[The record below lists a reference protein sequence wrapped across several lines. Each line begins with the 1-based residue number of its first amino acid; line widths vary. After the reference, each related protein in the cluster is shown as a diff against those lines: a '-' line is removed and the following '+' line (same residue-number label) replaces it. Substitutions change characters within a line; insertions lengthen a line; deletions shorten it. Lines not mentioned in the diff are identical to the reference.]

1 MTTRRRR
8 ARRTTTNEFVPNMMP
23 TSYIAI
29 AIDRYGHGPNVGMVL
44 WYHTSI
50 YTRCACTYDDVPY
63 GMVLMKNSLAG
74 GLVPVGF
81 PRWGKKYYYFISI
94 VSPN

>member
-50 YTRCACTYDDVPY
+50 YTRVWY
-63 GMVLMKNSLAG
+63 L
-74 GLVPVGF
+74 
-81 PRWGKKYYYFISI
+81 
-94 VSPN
+94 